1 VAAYHQSSRQK
12 EERNVAMQRRNSPSP
27 AGQFLRN
34 YRKKYNLT
42 QEQLAEDI
50 KIEPRTLR
58 SYESGERP
66 LNNIN
71 ELHRIADTLG
81 VEPEQ
86 LGLAAAIYVPRDP
99 EEIENVISHT
109 WELVEESRLVEARN
123 VIERLAQNLRNQVT
137 TADPKLLQSLART
150 YHTAGYVVSEATKSH
165 ESYEAILYYQQME
178 TAARAINDQTL
189 LNIALTYQGDMYRR
203 LGNLEKAI
211 TYLEAARDTT
221 PNADKAAKGN
231 GIQLLARVYFRKG
244 ELDNFERAMGKA
256 EELSYEFDPSAS
268 STQGHYNPG
277 TVYEDYG
284 RSYADLGQIY
294 KAMAYLDRAEE
305 TLPKTKFWEL
315 LMMTSRAMALVK
327 GNELQSGIQ
336 LAIEAAEQS
345 RAAGILRYLDRI
357 HTIDQYLEKLERQ
370 IGKSRRPLH
379 ETLQGG
385 QIIDY

>member
-1 VAAYHQSSRQK
+1 M
-12 EERNVAMQRRNSPSP
+12 AMQRRNSPSL
-27 AGQFLRN
+27 AGQFLKN
-34 YRKKYNLT
+34 YREKYNLT

-58 SYESGERP
+58 SYESGERQ

-71 ELHRIADTLG
+71 ELRRIADSLG

-123 VIERLAQNLRNQVT
+123 VIERLAQNLGNQIT
-137 TADPKLLQSLART
+137 TADPKLLQSLARA

-256 EELSYEFDPSAS
+256 EELSYEFDPTAS

-284 RSYADLGQIY
+284 RSYADLGQIH

-357 HTIDQYLEKLERQ
+357 HTIDQYLEQLERQ

-379 ETLQGG
+379 EALQGG